1 MKLLLALLAFFTLS
15 AQAQIFRG
23 TLSSSMGGT
32 GRAAI
37 DSLEG
42 AFLNPALVPL
52 LKDYEIDGY
61 YRDGTL
67 DPGQHKQAWGVGAG
81 DNSADVLFPAEVN
94 YVRLRETGVAGAKG
108 PVDSEL
114 MHLAI
119 GKTAGNFSF
128 GISGYR
134 LASHVTTDQ
143 EYDQWNYS
151 LGTLAMINPDMGIA
165 YVLANLARPGSDVPV
180 GLRQDMQQGVGFFSS
195 IFDIARLR
203 IDITRNEVNN
213 VDKKMIY
220 MIGFENMATQYAIF
234 RMGYRHDDQMAQD
247 YLTLGF
253 GLHGPRLKLDY
264 AFEKCLKGTSEALH
278 SVDLRLPF

>member
-1 MKLLLALLAFFTLS
+1 MRLLLALLTFFTFS
-15 AQAQIFRG
+15 AEAQVFRG

-32 GRAAI
+32 GRAAM

-61 YRDGTL
+61 FRDGTL

-81 DNSADVLFPAEVN
+81 DNSKDVLFPAEVN
-94 YVRLRETGVAGAKG
+94 YVRLRDTGVAGTKG
-108 PVDSEL
+108 PVDGEL
-114 MHLAI
+114 MHLAV
-119 GKTAGNFSF
+119 GKNYGNFSY

-134 LASHVTTDQ
+134 LASSVTNDQ
-143 EYDQWNYS
+143 SYVQWNYS
-151 LGTLAMINPDMGIA
+151 LGALAMINQDMGIA
-165 YVLANLARPGSDVPV
+165 YVLMNLARPGSDVPV

-203 IDITRNEVNN
+203 VDITRNEVNN
-213 VDKKMIY
+213 VDKKMVY
-220 MIGFENMATQYAIF
+220 MVGFENMATQYGIF
-234 RMGYRHDDQMAQD
+234 RMGYRHDDQLAQD
-247 YLTLGF
+247 YATLGF

-264 AFEKCLKGTSEALH
+264 AFEKNVKGTGEALH
-278 SVDLRLPF
+278 SVDMRLPF